1 MVDRNNKNYKKIVE
15 SKRFYL
21 DHIYLELVASSYN
34 LDSNLGIQRV
44 SILLHL
50 YTEKN
55 IILPIASKPKPF
67 SKTTFQPI
75 LIKLK
80 TFSKQQ
86 SVKRMQSCAQSVYI
100 SE

>member
-1 MVDRNNKNYKKIVE
+1 MSKCYFTSYHTKIIFHHFMMDSNKNHKKIVE
-15 SKRFYL
+15 SKHFYL

-44 SILLHL
+44 SILLHS

-55 IILPIASKPKPF
+55 IILPIASKPKTF

-80 TFSKQQ
+80 TFSK
-86 SVKRMQSCAQSVYI
+86 
-100 SE
+100 